1 MVLQLNLE
9 HYEFSSSNLD
19 LKNIVFKKKKKKKK
33 VQVGYRTYDAN
44 GWAA

>member
-19 LKNIVFKKKKKKKK
+19 LKNIVFKKKK

>member
-9 HYEFSSSNLD
+9 YYEFSSSNLD
-19 LKNIVFKKKKKKKK
+19 LKNIVFKKKKK